1 MRFQHALIQSHI
13 HALLLTLR
21 KVAMSIKYN
30 TKWPFDLITCRVR
43 CTIITQWSGNDI
55 PVNLFC
61 SWIFI
66 FYKTSVFAMKN
77 TVLIVLLVTYN
88 EAFLKSGVNNLLCFQ
103 NIFAIMQKVNLI
115 ILTLFMSSIAGLEA
129 DSTPTPPPL
138 FVSGQKRTAS
148 RSPFSV

>member
-1 MRFQHALIQSHI
+1 MGQIHRHAYSGGGGGGGDLTSIFNLCTNFPQMLTHKRG
-13 HALLLTLR
+13 LGTRQLPPPPLLTLR

-61 SWIFI
+61 SCIFI

-88 EAFLKSGVNNLLCFQ
+88 EAFLKSGVHLINKLLCFQ
-103 NIFAIMQKVNLI
+103 NIFAIRKLI
-115 ILTLFMSSIAGLEA
+115 
-129 DSTPTPPPL
+129 
-138 FVSGQKRTAS
+138 
-148 RSPFSV
+148 

>member
-43 CTIITQWSGNDI
+43 CTIIMQWSGNDI

-61 SWIFI
+61 SCIFT

-88 EAFLKSGVNNLLCFQ
+88 EAFLKSGVHLIHNLLCY
-103 NIFAIMQKVNLI
+103 QKVNLI
-115 ILTLFMSSIAGLEA
+115 ILTYNLLFMSSIAGL
-129 DSTPTPPPL
+129 
-138 FVSGQKRTAS
+138 VKRTAPTI
-148 RSPFSV
+148 RI